1 MKTAERFIKKQ
12 VTVEAIQ
19 FNGNSNRAGIEL
31 FVGKELKTELE
42 SETAYI
48 AGHGA
53 PIFSLL
59 IETKEGVMKA
69 FKNDWI
75 IKEPFPTGDRDFYP
89 CKSDIFEKTYSPLA
103 SHPSPMSAAD
113 MTAREYFD
121 GEGSPLTLS
130 KICNDEEKEFLL
142 QHIELYA
149 SGKVHQSK
157 QPPMSAEQVELLE
170 SSKIALHTLDCIEFT
185 REQGTA
191 SKRLETAISNFAT
204 TPSVKADGWVSV
216 EDELPKVGQ
225 KVDLWL
231 VPDDEEKSYRMT
243 WTWEKESTA
252 RITINGCKV
261 THWQP
266 FTPPKQ
272 HLQTI
277 TSK

>member
-103 SHPSPMSAAD
+103 SHPSPMSA
-113 MTAREYFD
+113 
-121 GEGSPLTLS
+121 
-130 KICNDEEKEFLL
+130 
-142 QHIELYA
+142 
-149 SGKVHQSK
+149 
-157 QPPMSAEQVELLE
+157 EQVERVTGYDLITGALPYIEE
-170 SSKIALHTLDCIEFT
+170 SLNRTYIDRIAKYLDSYLDKVF
-185 REQGTA
+185 A
-191 SKRLETAISNFAT
+191 SPT

-216 EDELPKVGQ
+216 EDVERLQSEIHK
-225 KVDLWL
+225 
-231 VPDDEEKSYRMT
+231 
-243 WTWEKESTA
+243 
-252 RITINGCKV
+252 ITGDGEVMMLFNKLLGVSAK
-261 THWQP
+261 
-266 FTPPKQ
+266 
-272 HLQTI
+272 
-277 TSK
+277 